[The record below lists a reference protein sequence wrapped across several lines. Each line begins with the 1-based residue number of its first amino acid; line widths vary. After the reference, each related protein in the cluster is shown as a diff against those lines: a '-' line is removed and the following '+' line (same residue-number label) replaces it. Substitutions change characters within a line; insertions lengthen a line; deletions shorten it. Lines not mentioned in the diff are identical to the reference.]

1 MKGITLN
8 EIIALVESLDFEFE
22 FIQNLQTETKNHSEF
37 SDKEVSELFWRKKI
51 INYFKNEDSFGGT
64 DLLLFLHSC
73 FIGGRVVYID
83 KHL

>member
-37 SDKEVSELFWRKKI
+37 SDKEVSELFWRKNT
-51 INYFKNEDSFGGT
+51 NYLK
-64 DLLLFLHSC
+64 
-73 FIGGRVVYID
+73 
-83 KHL
+83 